1 MTKKLGGIFFA
12 ALTAFLVYRFTVRYY
27 FGEVQEN
34 AIDFPSYY
42 HAAKLTFEQNKSPY
56 IKANWNIAEESYKS
70 ETGEE
75 ILYPFLYPPPS
86 FPSLGLFIFTTF
98 SPSS

>member
-56 IKANWNIAEESYKS
+56 IKANWNIAEEAYKN
-70 ETGEE
+70 ETGED

-86 FPSLGLFIFTTF
+86 LLFFRLFTLLEY
-98 SPSS
+98 